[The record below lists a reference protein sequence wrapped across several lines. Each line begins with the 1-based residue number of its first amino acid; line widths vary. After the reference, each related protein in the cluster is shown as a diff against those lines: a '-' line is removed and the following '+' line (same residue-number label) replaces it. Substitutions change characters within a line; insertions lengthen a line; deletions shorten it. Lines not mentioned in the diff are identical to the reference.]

1 MAAHT
6 RFLVATGVTAF
17 QILPRR
23 SLSLK
28 MDRCGFCSSVVSP
41 WRVCVGGGFGSLYLL
56 LYRKNE
62 YNFGSLH
69 KSCDYKSCVLSFQS
83 LGVSPPSPPTLP
95 CSSNTSALLPQVGPM
110 ILCSMLAS
118 VVLPV
123 LVLKRFV
130 KEDTPELERSLM
142 AILAPPVVFCSVSMW
157 QRYGPSAPLC
167 CPALF
172 M

>member
-1 MAAHT
+1 MVS
-6 RFLVATGVTAF
+6 VARWSVPGV
-17 QILPRR
+17 
-23 SLSLK
+23 
-28 MDRCGFCSSVVSP
+28 
-41 WRVCVGGGFGSLYLL
+41 VCGGGRGLGRCLCCYVE
-56 LYRKNE
+56 RKN
-62 YNFGSLH
+62 NFGSLH